1 MSHKIKITHMDYLYF
16 TLLHLLQINIVSS
29 DEHNLILHILKSY
42 QFCYNLWIY
51 AIFSPSDSRLTA
63 IFMGKINFV
72 WKICY
77 IWSSNKILYALSR

>member
-1 MSHKIKITHMDYLYF
+1 MAYLYF
-16 TLLHLLQINIVSS
+16 TLPHLLQINIVSS
-29 DEHNLILHILKSY
+29 DEHNLILHFLKRD

-51 AIFSPSDSRLTA
+51 AIFSPTA

-77 IWSSNKILYALSR
+77 IWSSNKILYALPRYVYAGLLK